1 MGWDHGLD
9 LCATLPIL
17 MNSRQLQWRERPF
30 GRLVG
35 LGALMLALAGVS
47 TDTAWAQGR
56 GGSSLLTGNAGPLEA
71 GLEALERS
79 RYGEAREKLEK
90 ATRGAKRGEAWLG
103 IARLSLLQGKY
114 DETMQAANQAARS
127 GGRVRFD
134 AVALTARALAAQGKL
149 KEAIAKVRSVEKNP
163 EARLAR
169 IVLGELLIRD
179 GQRAAAKPVL
189 MTLIRDYNDD
199 TINAQDTEGLALVG
213 RASHLLRSAADAND
227 AYNESERTGKKSTQ
241 TLLWRSE
248 LFLEKYD
255 TGHAEEVLKEVLDRA
270 PDHPNALVLMAR
282 VKLDQAYDFAAA
294 QKLIERALAVNPKHT
309 GAFFIRAGL
318 ALRDFDLAAADA
330 AIDQGLHVN
339 PHDLELLSM
348 RATVR
353 FLADDRP
360 GFNAAR
366 KAVLDRNPE
375 FSEMY
380 QIIGEFAEWE
390 HRYAEIVEMMQDA
403 VQVNPRDGKAWSV
416 LGLNLIRLGDE
427 QPGVEA
433 LRTSWKHDRFNV
445 RVYNTLN
452 LFEKEVPNHYDTVLL
467 GSFRFRFDKQ
477 ERALLER
484 YIPPMLEEAFASM
497 VRRYKFKPH
506 MPVGIE
512 LYSNPQHFAIR
523 TSGLPAIGIQGV
535 CFGRTLASTSPGGA
549 DFNWGN
555 VLWHELGHVFAIQI
569 SKSHVP
575 RWFTEGL
582 SEYET
587 FIRHPEWQR
596 EEDMPLY
603 VALKANRIP
612 KLRNFNRAFTHVD
625 NPGDITMAYYAASQI
640 VTYLGE
646 RYGMDK
652 LVEMLRLWGKGVRDA
667 EVVKQALVIDM
678 DTLDKQFRV
687 WLKPRLARYEHQFV
701 PDLRAP
707 ALEEAKKAAKASPN
721 DARKQVELVI
731 AFAQEGKGKEAE
743 AALGKLLKAHPNEP
757 HGPYLLARLQLS
769 DKDLDGARK
778 TLEGLATHGHDGYAV
793 RMRLADIAEAQEDP
807 KTMRAHLESAR
818 RFDPTQVEA
827 IQALHDLAKK
837 EERMGDRIAALREL
851 SVLDQH
857 EPRASVML
865 LEALAEAG
873 LWDEARKAGPRA
885 IFVELNDP
893 TVHRLFADALH
904 RGKKYDEAIFELE
917 SAMLCEPKDP
927 EAAKVLL
934 LAAKVYRDMGR
945 SDDAKKAARKVLEL
959 DPGNSEAEKLAQ

>member
-1 MGWDHGLD
+1 MK
-9 LCATLPIL
+9 
-17 MNSRQLQWRERPF
+17 SRQTQWTDRRI
-30 GRLVG
+30 GRLAG
-35 LGALMLALAGVS
+35 LGTVVLALAGVS
-47 TDTAWAQGR
+47 VPAEAQGTR
-56 GGSSLLTGNAGPLEA
+56 GESGLLTGSAGPLEA
-71 GLEALERS
+71 GLDALERS
-79 RYGEAREKLEK
+79 RYADAREQLDK
-90 ATRGAKRGEAWLG
+90 ATRGPKRGEAWLAL
-103 IARLSLLQGKY
+103 ARLSLLQGKH
-114 DETMQAANQAARS
+114 DEAIQAANRAAGS
-127 GGRVRFD
+127 GGSVRLD
-134 AVALTARALAAQGKL
+134 AAALSARALAAQGKL
-149 KEAIAKVRSVEKNP
+149 KEAIAKVRAVENDP
-163 EARLAR
+163 QARRAR
-169 IVLGELLIRD
+169 VVLGELLIRD
-179 GQRAAAKPVL
+179 GQRAAARAPL
-189 MTLIRDYNDD
+189 MTLVRDYNDD

-213 RASHLLRSAADAND
+213 RAAHLLRSAADAND
-227 AYNESERTGKKSTQ
+227 AYNESEKTGTKTTQ
-241 TLLWRSE
+241 TLLWRAE

-255 TGHAEEVLKEVLDRA
+255 TGHAEEVLKEVLERA
-270 PDHPNALVLMAR
+270 PDHPDALVLMAH

-294 QKLIERALAVNPKHT
+294 QKLIDRALEVNPKHT

-318 ALRDFDLAAADA
+318 ALRDFDLEAADVA
-330 AIDQGLHVN
+330 VDQGLKVN

-353 FLADDRP
+353 FLADDEP
-360 GFNAAR
+360 GFAAAR

-416 LGLNLIRLGDE
+416 LGLNLIRLGEE

-433 LRTSWKHDRFNV
+433 LRTSWKYDRFNV

-452 LFEKEVPNHYDTVLL
+452 LFEKDIPNHYDTVLL

-484 YIPPMLEEAFASM
+484 YVPPMLEEAFGSM

-535 CFGRTLASTSPGGA
+535 CFGRTLASTSPKGQS
-549 DFNWGN
+549 FNWGN

-596 EEDMPLY
+596 EEDMALY

-640 VTYLGE
+640 VVYIGE
-646 RYGMDK
+646 RWGMDK
-652 LVEMLRLWGKGVRDA
+652 LVEMLRLWGQSVRDPQ
-667 EVVKQALVIDM
+667 VVKRALGVDM
-678 DTLDKQFRV
+678 DELDRRFRV
-687 WLKPRLARYEHQFV
+687 WLAPRLARYERQFV

-707 ALEEAKKAAKASPN
+707 ALEDAKKEAQASPG

-731 AFAQEGKGKEAE
+731 ALAQEGKGKEAE
-743 AALGKLLKAHPNEP
+743 AALRKLLEAHPDEP
-757 HGPYLLARLQLS
+757 HGPYLLSRLQQQ
-769 DKDLDGARK
+769 DKDLDGAKK
-778 TLEGLATHGHDGYAV
+778 TLEGMATGGHDGYAV
-793 RMRLADIAEAQEDP
+793 RMRLADIAEAQEDA
-807 KTMRAHLESAR
+807 KAMRAHLEAAR

-837 EERMGDRIAALREL
+837 QDRKGDVIAALREL

-865 LEALAEAG
+865 LGALAEAG
-873 LWDEARKAGPRA
+873 LWEEARKAGERA
-885 IFVELNDP
+885 IFVEIHDP
-893 TVHRLFADALH
+893 TVHRLYAEALY

-917 SAMLCEPKDP
+917 SAVLCEPKDE
-927 EAAKVLL
+927 EAAKVFL
-934 LAAKVYRDMGR
+934 LAAKVYKDMGR
-945 SDDAKKAARKVLEL
+945 PDDAKKAARKVLEI
-959 DPGNSEAEKLAQ
+959 DPGNAEAEALAK